1 LCSGSGD
8 HSTFTTHSRELTTG
22 RLHALAFPTQPFPD
36 FGPKEWAESDE
47 ASVRSSRSPES
58 HCADPEAISEW
69 NIKGVLRLWC
79 CLRWIAL
86 CGKAKRRTTNW
97 KSVLHLQY
105 AGATQ
110 MKGGHMAAK
119 RTYSVRLEDEQ
130 RQQLE
135 ARAAAVGEPVG
146 HMIRLAIAD
155 FLRQRDELDY
165 LDAVEARIAATINR
179 LARQVEKD
187 RAEQQIVIG
196 VLDYLREWL
205 SFTLPSPSDK
215 DAANALMKE
224 RNKNF
229 LARLPLQ
236 FANGSKAK
244 VTAYMETKTGEFS
257 IDQES

>member
-1 LCSGSGD
+1 
-8 HSTFTTHSRELTTG
+8 
-22 RLHALAFPTQPFPD
+22 
-36 FGPKEWAESDE
+36 
-47 ASVRSSRSPES
+47 
-58 HCADPEAISEW
+58 
-69 NIKGVLRLWC
+69 
-79 CLRWIAL
+79 
-86 CGKAKRRTTNW
+86 
-97 KSVLHLQY
+97 
-105 AGATQ
+105 
-110 MKGGHMAAK
+110 MAAK

-155 FLRQRDELDY
+155 FLRQCDELDY
-165 LDAVEARIAATINR
+165 LDAVEARIATTINR

-215 DAANALMKE
+215 EAANALMKE

-236 FANGSKAK
+236 FTNGSKAK
-244 VTAYMETKTGEFS
+244 VTTYMETRAGEAEPCPKCGTGFLWPKEGRQGLFWYCTNWNASPKCEATFPDAGGRPQLPDSDSSDGHVEFS
-257 IDQES
+257 INQES